1 MGTPKFTPEQ
11 DQAIRCIEKNVV
23 VSAGAGSGK
32 TRVLV
37 ERFLYIL
44 EQGLQEADKNV
55 SPRTILAVTF
65 TRKAATEM
73 RDRIRRKLMEKIEK
87 RGMESEGME
96 QYLSVFKHGMPPH
109 GGLGIGLERLTM
121 KLVGEDNVRET
132 TLFPR
137 DLSRLEP

>member
-44 EQGLQEADKNV
+44 EQGLQEAEKNV

-73 RDRIRRKLMEKIEK
+73 RDRIRRKLMEKSK
-87 RGMESEGME
+87 QS
-96 QYLSVFKHGMPPH
+96 
-109 GGLGIGLERLTM
+109 LTM
-121 KLVGEDNVRET
+121 RFSGGGSLKNCPARPLARYIVYAVRYCA
-132 TLFPR
+132 PIR
-137 DLSRLEP
+137 

>member
-44 EQGLQEADKNV
+44 EQGLQEAEKNV

-73 RDRIRRKLMEKIEK
+73 RDRIRRKLMEKIETEPDNAIFW
-87 RGMESEGME
+87 RGQLKE
-96 QYLSVFKHGMPPH
+96 
-109 GGLGIGLERLTM
+109 
-121 KLVGEDNVRET
+121 
-132 TLFPR
+132 
-137 DLSRLEP
+137 LSRASIGTIHSLCSGILLSLIHI

>member
-1 MGTPKFTPEQ
+1 MDDPADPAYTLSF
-11 DQAIRCIEKNVV
+11 D
-23 VSAGAGSGK
+23 
-32 TRVLV
+32 L
-37 ERFLYIL
+37 LY
-44 EQGLQEADKNV
+44 QGLEITTGGQ
-55 SPRTILAVTF
+55 
-65 TRKAATEM
+65 
-73 RDRIRRKLMEKIEK
+73 RIHDYNKLMEKIEK